1 MKILLKIILKIVLFV
16 VLTLI
21 TQIGGIVY
29 LLSLIISRRW
39 NKKLKLKTLII
50 FIGLYLLSTF
60 LIVPLVA
67 PNFGKQEIR
76 FVFFRALGNFSSFG
90 FFSFGIEGRKKPK
103 VLKYVVGQYETQ
115 RFCV

>member
-16 VLTLI
+16 FLTLI

-29 LLSLIISRRW
+29 LLSLIISRKW
-39 NKKLKLKTLII
+39 DKKLKFKTLII

-67 PNFGKQEIR
+67 PNFGREKVKHSEKIKPTNKYTIR
-76 FVFFRALGNFSSFG
+76 HIAQYPPKAGIFFVA
-90 FFSFGIEGRKKPK
+90 
-103 VLKYVVGQYETQ
+103 V
-115 RFCV
+115 